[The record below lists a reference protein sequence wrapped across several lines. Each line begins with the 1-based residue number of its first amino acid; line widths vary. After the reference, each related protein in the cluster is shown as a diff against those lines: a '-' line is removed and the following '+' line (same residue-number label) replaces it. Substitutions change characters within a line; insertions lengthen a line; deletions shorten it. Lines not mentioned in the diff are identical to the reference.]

1 ISEARQLVDTAYL
14 HARKSLKKNL
24 EEKVANPMD
33 FLKHLKDPVGRTRS
47 AVRAADYLETTL
59 KLLKIKLQL
68 SGKWRFNVTDLLDRK
83 QKEVISKE
91 TGCDYQIRS
100 IKCPKHDIYRT
111 ITGEC
116 NNRKHS
122 HLGSS
127 NRAFAR
133 WLPAAYEDGVSV
145 PRGAS
150 EGKLYNGFP
159 LPLVRTY
166 SCPDSKAAVQASDCR
181 TCPDLSPGLHCE
193 TDCAFKSPCFPIKFP
208 PDDPRMLRSN
218 LCMPFIQSASVCN
231 PRTFTREQINAVSS
245 FIDASTV
252 YGSEDSVAKS
262 IRNQTDH
269 LGLMAV
275 NQNFTDAGL
284 ELLPFENKTKSVCV
298 LTNES
303 LNIPCFKAGDKR
315 VTENLGLSALHTVFL
330 REHNR
335 LVSELRKLNPH
346 WDGEKLYQESRKIVV
361 AIIQIITYRDY
372 LPLLLAE
379 ETSKWI
385 PSYSG
390 YNENVDPTVSNVFSL
405 AFRFGHVSVRPFVS
419 RLDDSFQ
426 PLGSFSHVPLH
437 LAFCAPWRI
446 IMEGGIDPLIRGM
459 VVDHAKLMKQNQLLV
474 EELQNHLFEQTEVM
488 GLDLAALNMQR
499 GRDHGLPGYNDWR
512 RFCGLSQ
519 PRNIDE
525 FSEVLGNSK
534 LAKKFMELYGT
545 PDNIDL
551 WIGAVA
557 EPFVPRGRVGPL
569 LACIIGTQFRNL
581 RDGDRFWWEKPG
593 VFTPQQLHALR
604 KISLSKV
611 FCDNT
616 HIKKIPRDV
625 FKVNSYPENFV
636 DCHEIDTLDL
646 SPWKDESDSSMPK
659 EMKELRSSR

>member
-1 ISEARQLVDTAYL
+1 MEL
-14 HARKSLKKNL
+14 
-24 EEKVANPMD
+24 
-33 FLKHLKDPVGRTRS
+33 
-47 AVRAADYLETTL
+47 
-59 KLLKIKLQL
+59 LQL
-68 SGKWRFNVTDLLDRK
+68 WRGNCSR
-83 QKEVISKE
+83 
-91 TGCDYQIRS
+91 
-100 IKCPKHDIYRT
+100 
-111 ITGEC
+111 
-116 NNRKHS
+116 HS

-166 SCPDSKAAVQASDCR
+166 SCPDSSTYRRWKQGQVAWEEYRETVQEARDQ
-181 TCPDLSPGLHCE
+181 LHCE

-581 RDGDRFWWEKPG
+581 RDGDR
-593 VFTPQQLHALR
+593 
-604 KISLSKV
+604 
-611 FCDNT
+611 
-616 HIKKIPRDV
+616 
-625 FKVNSYPENFV
+625 
-636 DCHEIDTLDL
+636 
-646 SPWKDESDSSMPK
+646 
-659 EMKELRSSR
+659 